1 MPTAAADQ
9 GGLKGVVLLAED
21 NPVNQEVAKAL
32 LAKLGLRVDIAYN
45 GAEALALSE
54 AHRYDV
60 ILMDCQMPVMD
71 GFQATAAIRQRE
83 GVSGRVPIVALTA
96 NAMEGDRNKCLAAG
110 MDDYLSKPY
119 SRAQLAEVLGRWL
132 PADGDAGPGAEAIA
146 VLQEREPNR
155 SMDGDERASALNMG
169 FLDQFR
175 ELDPTGGLSLVKDIM
190 RVYLDTTPAMLPQ
203 VEQAV
208 AAEDGEALRRA
219 AHFLKSSSANVGA
232 DRLAEL
238 FRRLEVMGRE
248 RELAEAKSLLD
259 PMRRAYDDATV
270 AIRRV
275 MAEG

>member
-1 MPTAAADQ
+1 
-9 GGLKGVVLLAED
+9 
-21 NPVNQEVAKAL
+21 
-32 LAKLGLRVDIAYN
+32 
-45 GAEALALSE
+45 
-54 AHRYDV
+54 
-60 ILMDCQMPVMD
+60 
-71 GFQATAAIRQRE
+71 
-83 GVSGRVPIVALTA
+83 
-96 NAMEGDRNKCLAAG
+96 
-110 MDDYLSKPY
+110 
-119 SRAQLAEVLGRWL
+119 
-132 PADGDAGPGAEAIA
+132 
-146 VLQEREPNR
+146 
-155 SMDGDERASALNMG
+155 MDGDERASALNMG

-259 PMRRAYDDATV
+259 PLRRAYDDATV